1 MGFNKKNEVS
11 GMKTNAIMTGIVCL
25 FILISTANA
34 QFAGGSGTEEDPYQ
48 VGTLEQLQEVNNHL
62 DKFFI
67 QTADIDAADTQNWN
81 DGEGFLPIGSEF
93 PFSGTFDGSG
103 HVIENLYIFREMNSI
118 GLFREFAGVVR
129 NVTLIDV
136 DVTGN
141 NQVGALVGRNEGGQV
156 FNSSATGNVTGG
168 RRVGGLVGNNDP
180 GQIFDSHAAC
190 MVVGERDVGGL
201 VGDNRSGS
209 LVKASYA
216 TGSVYT
222 FVEDGHDVGGLAG
235 ANRGGEIH
243 DSYATGFISAGGGR
257 VGGLVGQNQNDGVIA
272 NSYALSD
279 VSGAEIVGGLVGR
292 NRASLRTSYSTG
304 QVFADDEEHAGGF
317 LGSNVQEGNVETSYW
332 DTEGSGFS
340 KGVGEDP
347 GIDDPSNFEGFA
359 GLTTA
364 QMSGTAALDNMAGF
378 DFDEIWAVVDG
389 DYPTLAWALKD
400 PTDAGEVIPEIP
412 NEMVLEQNYPNP
424 FNPMTRIAYTIPVE
438 GAVSLEVYNVIG
450 QRVAVL
456 VNERQAAGRH
466 HISFD
471 ATSLSS
477 GVYIYRLTSMGET
490 ITRQM
495 LFVK

>member
-1 MGFNKKNEVS
+1 
-11 GMKTNAIMTGIVCL
+11 MKINTILTGLTSL
-25 FILISTANA
+25 FLLISTANA
-34 QFAGGSGTEEDPYQ
+34 QFAGGSGTLEDPYQ
-48 VGTLEQLQEVNNHL
+48 VATLEQLQEVNNHL
-62 DKFFI
+62 DKHFI
-67 QTADIDAADTQNWN
+67 QTSDIDAKATDSWN
-81 DGEGFLPIGSEF
+81 EGEGFLPIGSDF
-93 PFSGTFDGSG
+93 PFTGTYDGNGYS
-103 HVIENLYIFREMNSI
+103 ISNLYIFRDINSI
-118 GLFREFAGVVR
+118 GLFRELAGIVS
-129 NVTLIDV
+129 NVTLLDA
-136 DVTGN
+136 DVTGS

-180 GQIFDSHAAC
+180 GQIIDSHAGC

-243 DSYATGFISAGGGR
+243 DSYATGFVSGAGGR
-257 VGGLVGQNQNDGVIA
+257 TGGLVGQNQNDGLIT
-272 NSYALSD
+272 NSYSLST
-279 VSGAEIVGGLVGR
+279 VSGVSIVGGLVGR

-304 QVFADDEEHAGGF
+304 QVFADDEVYAGGF
-317 LGSNVQEGNVETSYW
+317 LGSNVQDGVVETSYW
-332 DTEGSGFS
+332 DTESSDFS

-347 GIDDPSNFEGFA
+347 GIDEPSDSEGFA

-364 QMSGTAALDNMAGF
+364 QMTGAAATDNMAGF
-378 DFDEIWAVVDG
+378 DFEEIWVVVDG

-400 PTDAGEVIPEIP
+400 PTDASEKIPEIP
-412 NEMVLEQNYPNP
+412 NEMILEQNYPNP
-424 FNPMTRIAYTIPVE
+424 FNPVTRIAYSIPAE
-438 GAVSLEVYNVIG
+438 SAVSLEVYNVIG
-450 QRVAVL
+450 QRIAVL
-456 VNERQAAGRH
+456 VNESQSAGRYH
-466 HISFD
+466 VNFD

-477 GVYIYRLTSMGET
+477 GVYIYRLTSMGES

-495 LFVK
+495 LLVK